1 MRSFHSSSHSSSH
14 PLPPLLAACSWW
26 PAWRRLPGTN
36 IIVDC
41 FGRSAV
47 AAGPNRTWVLTH
59 FHADHYMGLS
69 RGFRQG
75 VVVCTP
81 ITAALV
87 RLKLKVPPERLRV
100 LQLGQEVVIEGES
113 VNQCVCLMSLAAVFD
128 V

>member
-1 MRSFHSSSHSSSH
+1 
-14 PLPPLLAACSWW
+14 
-26 PAWRRLPGTN
+26 
-36 IIVDC
+36 
-41 FGRSAV
+41 
-47 AAGPNRTWVLTH
+47 
-59 FHADHYMGLS
+59 MGLS